1 MASVSEQSMGLNR
14 SLRLRAFQELA
25 FSANI
30 AAVLMIVFLACPSA
44 SWAASDKGYSNASD
58 AGYYFLRA
66 TVRLTDFLHLPT
78 VNEVSAEAVARN
90 EQTRWF
96 YRGQVMLIMISLVAA
111 TLLLFPLLR
120 RFVNRIS
127 GLATAAAAALC
138 YYLLLPQ
145 WWLYPNGRSVVP
157 VVILLAGV
165 AVFVGKSDLIPAAV
179 WRIPAAVLSLT
190 LLLVLYGPGVPR
202 DIRVK
207 DINSL
212 TMYFAGGPCFGSCA
226 PYKITIHGNGEL
238 EAFRSG
244 DRRRLPLIKKA
255 SISRA
260 QIDSIIAGLNRVH
273 YLNLSDRAFI
283 WCFDT
288 RSAGVAVSWD
298 GDAKKISADISCVG
312 AKGGAQDRFVT
323 AFHEIVGAVFPEAEQ
338 R

>member
-1 MASVSEQSMGLNR
+1 MGLNR
-14 SLRLRAFQELA
+14 SLRLRVFQELA

-30 AAVLMIVFLACPSA
+30 AAVLVVVFVGCASA
-44 SWAASDKGYSNASD
+44 SWATSDKGYSNAGD
-58 AGYYFLRA
+58 AGYYFLKA
-66 TVRLTDFLHLPT
+66 TIRLTDFLHLPT
-78 VNEVSAEAVARN
+78 VSVVSAEAVARN
-90 EQTRWF
+90 GQTQWF
-96 YRGQVMLIMISLVAA
+96 YRGQVILLLISLTTS
-111 TLLLFPLLR
+111 TLLLMPLLR

-127 GLATAAAAALC
+127 GFAAATTAALC

-145 WWLYPNGRSVVP
+145 WWLYPDGRSVIP

-165 AVFVGKSDLIPAAV
+165 AVFVWKTDPVPAAG
-179 WRIPAAVLSLT
+179 WRFPAALLSLA
-190 LLLVLYGPGVPR
+190 LLLLLYSPGVPR

-212 TMYFAGGPCFGSCA
+212 TMHFVGGPCFGSCG
-226 PYKITIHGNGEL
+226 PYKITIHGNGDL

-244 DRRRLPLIKKA
+244 DRRRPPLVKKA

-260 QIDSIIAGLNRVH
+260 QIDNIIAKLNRVH

-288 RSAGVAVSWD
+288 PSAGVAVSWD
-298 GDAKKISADISCVG
+298 GDAKKISADTGCVG

-323 AFHEIVGAVFPEAEQ
+323 AFREIIGAVFPEVEQ

>member
-1 MASVSEQSMGLNR
+1 MGLNG
-14 SLRLRAFQELA
+14 SLRLRAVQEIA
-25 FSANI
+25 FSANV
-30 AAVLMIVFLACPSA
+30 AAVLLIVFLACVSA
-44 SWAASDKGYSNASD
+44 SWATSASGHSNANDSR
-58 AGYYFLRA
+58 YYFLKS
-66 TVRLTDFLHLPT
+66 TIRLTDFLHLPT
-78 VNEVSAEAVARN
+78 VNEVSTEAVARN

-96 YRGQVMLIMISLVAA
+96 YLGQIILLLVSLAA
-111 TLLLFPLLR
+111 VTLLLTPLLR

-127 GLATAAAAALC
+127 GLAAAVVAALC

-145 WWLYPNGRSVVP
+145 WWLYTDGRSVIP

-165 AVFVGKSDLIPAAV
+165 AVFVCKTGPVPAAG
-179 WRIPAAVLSLT
+179 WQTPAAVLSLVV
-190 LLLVLYGPGVPR
+190 LLLLYSPGVPR

-212 TMYFAGGPCFGSCA
+212 TMYFVGGPCRGSCV

-244 DRRRLPLIKKA
+244 DRRRPPLVKKA

-260 QIDSIIAGLNRVH
+260 QIDSIIAALNGVH
-273 YLNLSDRAFI
+273 YLNLSDRAFH

-288 RSAGVAVSWD
+288 PSASIAVSWD
-298 GDAKKISADISCVG
+298 GEAKNVSADTGCVG

-323 AFHEIVGAVFPEAEQ
+323 AFREIVSAVFPEAQQ